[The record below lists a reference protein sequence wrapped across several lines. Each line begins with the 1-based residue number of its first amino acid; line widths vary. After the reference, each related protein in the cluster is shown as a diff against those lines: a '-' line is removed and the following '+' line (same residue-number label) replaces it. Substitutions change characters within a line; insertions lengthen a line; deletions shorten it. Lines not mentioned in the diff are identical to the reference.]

1 VTTVTLSERID
12 RLVDNWCGER
22 HLDALRILLPVWPPV
37 SPLTDEW
44 ARVHESLKVVYERA
58 AVDFNTAERRELEEI
73 VLAVGRAVYE
83 R

>member
-1 VTTVTLSERID
+1 M
-12 RLVDNWCGER
+12 
-22 HLDALRILLPVWPPV
+22 DALRILLPYWPPV

-44 ARVHESLKVVYERA
+44 ARVHDALKAVYEQA
-58 AVDFNTAERRELEEI
+58 AADFSAQERRELEEI